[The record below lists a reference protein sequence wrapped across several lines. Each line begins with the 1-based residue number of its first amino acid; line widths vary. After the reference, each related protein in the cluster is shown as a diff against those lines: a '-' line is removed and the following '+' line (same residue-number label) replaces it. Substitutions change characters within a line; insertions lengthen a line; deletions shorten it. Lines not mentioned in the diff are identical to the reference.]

1 MAQDSSAPVLGQAV
15 GFYRERV
22 PLEALRPHFTRVWFN
37 HIAPGPSRTAAIVPD
52 GCLDLQWFNGVLR
65 VAGPDREAKVEVLPG
80 GTTVIGLRF
89 QAGSAVPWLGV
100 PASEIINERVP
111 LEAFWEREARDLTE
125 WANEA
130 RTVDGIARRL
140 EAALARR
147 AATVRPPNA
156 IARSMFRLVGASRQP
171 GNWVIRNLRDRL
183 ELSERTLRRHCHEA
197 FGYGPKTLDR
207 ILRFQRFLRLAQS
220 SHPGGLAAL
229 AVDAGY
235 SDQAHL
241 SREMRRLAGVTP
253 SAIVTQLTG

>member
-1 MAQDSSAPVLGQAV
+1 M
-15 GFYRERV
+15 
-22 PLEALRPHFTRVWFN
+22 
-37 HIAPGPSRTAAIVPD
+37 PD

-220 SHPGGLAAL
+220 SRPGRAGRLGRGRWLFGSGASEPGDAKVGRRHAECDRHAAHWLTGRFVQDGRHNATARWAQSVVDGRPLASNRGGLHETA
-229 AVDAGY
+229 D
-235 SDQAHL
+235 
-241 SREMRRLAGVTP
+241 
-253 SAIVTQLTG
+253 